1 MLMILSMAQG
11 NVCSLRTP
19 KGCTL
24 ENRYIKEENQK
35 ANTSSH
41 GVLQILLYSLVF
53 KRKDGVVSK
62 YVQMTENTVETTEI
76 LGDRG
81 KNFKVSGR

>member
-1 MLMILSMAQG
+1 L
-11 NVCSLRTP
+11 
-19 KGCTL
+19 
-24 ENRYIKEENQK
+24 
-35 ANTSSH
+35 
-41 GVLQILLYSLVF
+41 

-62 YVQMTENTVETTEI
+62 YVQMTENTVEPTEI